1 MKMMKKC
8 MTALLWCV
16 MLTAALLAQA
26 QSHKVVKVGDFTSL
40 KVSNN
45 INVIYCAD
53 DEKAGTA
60 EFDAHQSIANVFIF
74 NNDNKGKLNI
84 QLADYNLTKGVP
96 TVTVYSSM
104 LQEVINQSD
113 STIIINS
120 IPDTPLFKAKTCNN
134 GTIIIHGL
142 NTITTELK
150 EATGKGHIQADGVT
164 ENLVCKLVGT
174 GVIRAL
180 DLAAKEISCTMSGS
194 GHIYCHS
201 TGGELKLKGFGSG
214 KVHYTGTPSKIKVKK
229 LGTLKALPYQGTK

>member
-60 EFDAHQSIANVFIF
+60 EFDAQQSIANVFIF

-113 STIIINS
+113 STIIINNITES
-120 IPDTPLFKAKTCNN
+120 
-134 GTIIIHGL
+134 G
-142 NTITTELK
+142 NTLTQ
-150 EATGKGHIQADGVT
+150 TGKTAPAHSNLYGRFVPDSTGKLTIDGVVIT
-164 ENLVCKLVGT
+164 E
-174 GVIRAL
+174 
-180 DLAAKEISCTMSGS
+180 
-194 GHIYCHS
+194 
-201 TGGELKLKGFGSG
+201 
-214 KVHYTGTPSKIKVKK
+214 
-229 LGTLKALPYQGTK
+229 

>member
-1 MKMMKKC
+1 
-8 MTALLWCV
+8 
-16 MLTAALLAQA
+16 
-26 QSHKVVKVGDFTSL
+26 
-40 KVSNN
+40 
-45 INVIYCAD
+45 
-53 DEKAGTA
+53 
-60 EFDAHQSIANVFIF
+60 
-74 NNDNKGKLNI
+74 
-84 QLADYNLTKGVP
+84 
-96 TVTVYSSM
+96 M

-113 STIIINS
+113 STIIINN
-120 IPDTPLFKAKTCNN
+120 IPDTPLFKAKTSNN

-229 LGTLKALPYQGTK
+229 LGTLKVLPYQGGKP

>member
-1 MKMMKKC
+1 MMRKC
-8 MTALLWCV
+8 MTALLWGV

-60 EFDAHQSIANVFIF
+60 EFDAQQSIANVFIF

-113 STIIINS
+113 S
-120 IPDTPLFKAKTCNN
+120 
-134 GTIIIHGL
+134 TIIIHGL

-229 LGTLKALPYQGTK
+229 LGTLKVLPYQGGK

>member
-1 MKMMKKC
+1 MKMMRKC

-60 EFDAHQSIANVFIF
+60 EFDAQQSIANVFIF

-104 LQEVINQSD
+104 LQEVIN
-113 STIIINS
+113 
-120 IPDTPLFKAKTCNN
+120 
-134 GTIIIHGL
+134 
-142 NTITTELK
+142 
-150 EATGKGHIQADGVT
+150 
-164 ENLVCKLVGT
+164 
-174 GVIRAL
+174 
-180 DLAAKEISCTMSGS
+180 
-194 GHIYCHS
+194 
-201 TGGELKLKGFGSG
+201 
-214 KVHYTGTPSKIKVKK
+214 
-229 LGTLKALPYQGTK
+229 